1 MIEQAM
7 TMLGPS
13 SKAPRLH
20 ERMPMAG
27 MPSAPSAGA
36 SSWTRRRLLGAALLP
51 WSASASAWSAPAL
64 RLGGMVWQP
73 SRRTV
78 LPRGDWARLGI
89 RSLLVQWTAVDNLS
103 FMADAGLP
111 LQQPQLPDWDRIARE
126 PWAQEVILGLAGLH
140 AEAAAR
146 GALPALVAQSRA
158 LCLAAAPWPLRV
170 RGWYFPVEIDPG
182 WQPPP
187 ELPELLNQL
196 PRPLWV
202 SAYDSANLGPRAL
215 LTWIERWLPTH
226 VGVLFQDG
234 VGVHARVPSVARD
247 YLRQLSARLGRA
259 RVQVI
264 AEAFRPAPG
273 GGFRSAT
280 AAEFLPQ
287 LEAYQDWSIFAFDG
301 PHYLSAELVQDLVAA
316 GVRPR

>member
-1 MIEQAM
+1 MSPDPLTFQILWDRLLAMVEEQARV
-7 TMLGPS
+7 L
-13 SKAPRLH
+13 
-20 ERMPMAG
+20 
-27 MPSAPSAGA
+27 
-36 SSWTRRRLLGAALLP
+36 
-51 WSASASAWSAPAL
+51 
-64 RLGGMVWQP
+64 V
-73 SRRTV
+73 RTAFCSTV
-78 LPRGDWARLGI
+78 REAED
-89 RSLLVQWTAVDNLS
+89 LS
-103 FMADAGLP
+103 FGLFDRQGRMVAQAATGTPGHVNAMADAGLP
-111 LQQPQLPDWDRIARE
+111 LQPPRLPDWDRIARE

-247 YLRQLSARLGRA
+247 YLRQLTARLGRA

-287 LEAYQDWSIFAFDG
+287 LEAYQDWPIFAFDG

-316 GVRPR
+316 GVRPH